1 MEIVKY
7 LLMVIYAVVCVALTT
22 LTFKQTKE
30 DGASAAVMG
39 GASSNNFYEKNK
51 GRTRDGMLKK
61 ATVVLLVLFAILTVA
76 LGIVYVA

>member
-1 MEIVKY
+1 MEIEKY
-7 LLMVIYAVVCVALTT
+7 LLMLIYAVVCLGLIV
-22 LTFKQTKE
+22 LTFEQTKE

-61 ATVVLLVLFAILTVA
+61 ATIVLLILFAILTIA

>member
-7 LLMVIYAVVCVALTT
+7 ILMLIYAVVCLGLIV

-61 ATVVLLVLFAILTVA
+61 ATIVLLILFAILTIA